1 MCITF
6 ENHCNFNMAIKIKPE
21 IIKRIVDE
29 LDCGFLC
36 FYHKTTGEL
45 ESYPDENSNPGFDE
59 ELWEEVMDKVSENL
73 GDYLEFEP
81 MRGNQSFRVMENFV
95 GQIDHIPTHN
105 KFIDALSRKKPFA
118 NFKNLLNY
126 YPDLLEQWYV
136 FKNEAYIEYVKDQLD
151 IDDDTDDEI
160 LDDEDGAVV
169 IPFKLKSR
177 ADDITIAIGNTP
189 LVKLNNIVP
198 DDSAN
203 VYIKLEYFN
212 PTGSYK
218 DRMALSIIENGE
230 RRGDI
235 KPGATIVECTG
246 GSTGVSLALV
256 CGVKGYKFHVISSD
270 AFAKEKLQ
278 SMRIFGA
285 DLEIMPSEGG
295 KITPDLIPKMI
306 ARANEIGA
314 APGNYLADQFKNP
327 DVLDGY
333 SKMAA
338 EILDK
343 LDVPVDVF
351 CGAVGTAGMA
361 MGVSRVLKD
370 SNPETKVVILEP
382 ASAPLLSKGKKGSH
396 TVDGIGVGFV
406 PPFLDKKLYN
416 EVRAIDEAE
425 ARTMVKL
432 LAEKEGIFAGTST
445 GMNVVAALQIAKEL
459 GPGHTVVTVAVDSGM
474 KYLSSGL
481 FD

>member
-1 MCITF
+1 M
-6 ENHCNFNMAIKIKPE
+6 K
-21 IIKRIVDE
+21 
-29 LDCGFLC
+29 
-36 FYHKTTGEL
+36 
-45 ESYPDENSNPGFDE
+45 
-59 ELWEEVMDKVSENL
+59 KV
-73 GDYLEFEP
+73 
-81 MRGNQSFRVMENFV
+81 
-95 GQIDHIPTHN
+95 T
-105 KFIDALSRKKPFA
+105 
-118 NFKNLLNY
+118 
-126 YPDLLEQWYV
+126 
-136 FKNEAYIEYVKDQLD
+136 
-151 IDDDTDDEI
+151 
-160 LDDEDGAVV
+160 DGAVA
-169 IPFKLKSR
+169 IAFKR
-177 ADDITIAIGNTP
+177 GTGADSITTAIGNTP

-198 DDSAN
+198 DDSADI
-203 VYIKLEYFN
+203 YIKLEYFN

-218 DRMALSIIENGE
+218 DRMALSIIENAE

-278 SMRIFGA
+278 AMRIFGA
-285 DLEIMPSEGG
+285 NLEIMPSENG

-314 APGNYLADQFKNP
+314 APDSYLADQFKNP
-327 DVLDGY
+327 DVLNGY

-338 EILDK
+338 EVLDK
-343 LDVPVDVF
+343 LDIPVDVF
-351 CGAVGTAGMA
+351 CGAVGTAGMT
-361 MGVSRVLKD
+361 MGVSRALKEA
-370 SNPETKVVILEP
+370 NPATKMVILEP
-382 ASAPLLSKGKKGSH
+382 ASAPLLSEGIKGSH

-406 PPFLDKKLYN
+406 PPFLDKKLYD

-425 ARTMVKL
+425 ARAMVKL
-432 LAEKEGIFAGTST
+432 LAAKEGIFAGTST